1 MYTIRIGQDG
11 VTDLQW
17 WPGSST
23 TFGLS
28 TQQGNVEVGHFCMHE
43 HLRLMLVPAERSVMH
58 MKVVVQP
65 TAPITAGVCY
75 RCGGR

>member
-28 TQQGNVEVGHFCMHE
+28 TQQGNIEVYCSCIHE
-43 HLRLMLVPAERSVMH
+43 NLR
-58 MKVVVQP
+58 
-65 TAPITAGVCY
+65 
-75 RCGGR
+75 

>member
-1 MYTIRIGQDG
+1 MQLLREHASPQLFCMMVLAGLCYMQEAAMYTIRTGQDG

-28 TQQGNVEVGHFCMHE
+28 TQQGNVEV
-43 HLRLMLVPAERSVMH
+43 
-58 MKVVVQP
+58 
-65 TAPITAGVCY
+65 
-75 RCGGR
+75 